1 MAASSNFKATGF
13 TEAVMQMNFQ
23 ISQDLLHLN
32 IPSSSWYFCVY
43 FWRAQAFFLH
53 LDGPVVEKIRRF

>member
-1 MAASSNFKATGF
+1 MTTSSNFKATGF

-32 IPSSSWYFCVY
+32 IPSSSWHFCVY
-43 FWRAQAFFLH
+43 FWQAQASFLH
-53 LDGPVVEKIRRF
+53 LDGPVVEKI

>member
-13 TEAVMQMNFQ
+13 TEAVMQMNSQ
-23 ISQDLLHLN
+23 ITQDLLHLN
-32 IPSSSWYFCVY
+32 IPSSSWHFYVC

-53 LDGPVVEKIRRF
+53 LDGPVVEKI

>member
-1 MAASSNFKATGF
+1 MAASCNFKATGF

-32 IPSSSWYFCVY
+32 IPSSSWHFCVY

-53 LDGPVVEKIRRF
+53 LDGPVVEKI